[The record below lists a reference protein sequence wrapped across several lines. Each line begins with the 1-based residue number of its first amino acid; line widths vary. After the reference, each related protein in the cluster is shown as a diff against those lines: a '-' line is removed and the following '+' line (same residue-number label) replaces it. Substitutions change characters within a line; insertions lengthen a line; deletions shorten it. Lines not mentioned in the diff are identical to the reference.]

1 MCGIGGYSLTREAN
15 INGFSLLENI
25 LSVQK
30 HRGPDAQATWEKH
43 ETKVG
48 LCHSRLS
55 IVDLSENG
63 NQPMHTVCNGLSIA
77 FNGEIYNWKQLRK
90 TLELKGHIFVNNSDT
105 EVLLHGYKEYGV
117 DLPTHLQGMFSF
129 ALYDH
134 KNNIIFCARD
144 RIGKKPFVY
153 TQTNHGIVFAS
164 EIPGLLNVPNCDV
177 SKNHSALA
185 SMLLHNMR
193 HIPDPHTAYNG
204 IKRLRAG
211 HSLIIKDGMI
221 DKIWRYWQ
229 PEAMAGDISVER
241 LRSILEDA
249 VSTRIEADVPVA
261 AMLSGGVDSSAIV
274 HLMKKM
280 GQKNI
285 QTYALGMNKDDEDL
299 RRAREMAKY
308 LGCDHKEYYFNPESQ
323 FNNFKN
329 IISTYGEPIM
339 LLPLIH
345 TYELCQ
351 NIKNDGIK
359 VVLTGHGADE
369 LFYGYLG
376 HQKTAWLSDVLKI
389 AEPFA
394 PLISLLPNKY
404 IKGPFAL
411 LNAAKGKRKAAI
423 YRSLERN
430 TWAGIISEDAKQNIA
445 NLAAEELEYWGD
457 ILHSKYY
464 IDESNFCGLMVENTH
479 SVTTAGDLPAMM
491 ASVEMRAP
499 FLDQNIISF
508 ALATHYRS
516 KVHRTDPTKLKWI
529 LKKAVEDLMPA
540 ELLYAPKRGFGNGI
554 QEKDV
559 LLGPWRDKAEA
570 AFANFDDVGGLFDT
584 AAIQNKWS
592 EFTLGGN
599 VDASLIAKVFSTQ
612 IWAKNA

>member
-1 MCGIGGYSLTREAN
+1 MCGIGGYSLTREGN
-15 INGFSLLENI
+15 INGLGLLENI
-25 LSVQK
+25 LVVQK
-30 HRGPDAQATWEKH
+30 HRGPDAQGIWEKP
-43 ETKVG
+43 EVRVG

-55 IVDLSENG
+55 IVDLSNNA
-63 NQPMHTVCNGLSIA
+63 NQPMHTLDNSLSIV
-77 FNGEIYNWKQLRK
+77 FNGEIYNWRLLRK
-90 TLELKGHIFVNNSDT
+90 QLELKGYFFVTNSDT

-117 DLPTHLQGMFSF
+117 ELPNHIQGMFSF
-129 ALYDH
+129 AIYDH
-134 KNNIIFCARD
+134 KMKIIFCARD
-144 RIGKKPFVY
+144 HIGKKPFIY
-153 TQTNHGIVFAS
+153 TQTKHGIIFAS
-164 EIPGLLNVPNCDV
+164 EIPSLVNIPGCDT
-177 SKNHSALA
+177 SKNHSAIA

-211 HSLIIKDGMI
+211 HALIVKEGKI
-221 DKIWRYWQ
+221 DKLWRYWQ
-229 PEAMAGDISVER
+229 PEAMTGDITVDR
-241 LRSILEDA
+241 LRNTLEEA
-249 VSTRIEADVPVA
+249 VTCRMEADVPVA

-280 GQKNI
+280 GRGNVK
-285 QTYALGMNKDDEDL
+285 TYALGMNKDDEDL

-308 LGCDHKEYYFNPESQ
+308 LGCEHKEYYFNPETQ
-323 FNNFKN
+323 YANFKKV
-329 IISTYGEPIM
+329 IGTYGEPIM

-351 NIKNDGIK
+351 NIRNDGIK

-376 HQKTAWLSDVLKI
+376 HQKTAWLSDALRV
-389 AEPFA
+389 AESLA
-394 PLISLLPNKY
+394 PLTALLPNKY
-404 IKGPFAL
+404 IQGPLAL
-411 LNAAKGKRKAAI
+411 LKAPKGKRKAAM
-423 YRSLERN
+423 YRSLEN
-430 TWAGIISEDAKQNIA
+430 NAWGNIISQDAKHSIV

-457 ILHSKYY
+457 ISHSKYY

-479 SVTTAGDLPAMM
+479 SVTTASDLPAMM

-499 FLDQNIISF
+499 FLDQNIISL
-508 ALATHYRS
+508 ALATHYRD

-559 LLGPWRDKAEA
+559 LLGPWRKNAEA
-570 AFANFDDVGGLFDT
+570 AFADIDDIDGLFDT
-584 AAIQNKWS
+584 SAIQNKWS
-592 EFTLGGN
+592 EFSAGG
-599 VDASLIAKVFSTQ
+599 DADESLIAKIFSTQ